1 MVGRSD
7 IIDNR
12 KLFLKDVVNDM
23 LAGSEKVKFAVGYLY
38 LSGFY
43 QISENLEELDG
54 AKILIGSNL
63 NQQLMEALAET
74 LHPDE
79 LEETQA
85 KLKYQRNIDKE
96 NFKNEI
102 KQKITQNIQ
111 ALPHSVKR
119 QKEIQKLVEL
129 VKSKKLEVKVY
140 TKYPLHAKAYIFK
153 YKQNIATASGSEG
166 IAVVGSSNLTMSGF
180 YHNTELNTYVRGQK
194 NYEELNK
201 WFDDIWKEAVP
212 FADSMQKIIENSWAL
227 KTISPYDIYI
237 FTLYHLTKFSLE
249 RKSSTIWNWDNM
261 PHLFPFQKVAV
272 MQANEWLQKYNG
284 VFICDVVG
292 LGKSFIGAGL
302 LKHLNKRALIIS
314 PPGLIEMWDRF
325 KEKFQFDAV
334 VISRGMLYRG
344 IYDNNSI
351 LKKFES
357 RDVVLIDE
365 SHHFR
370 NNDTKMYRELQPFLI
385 GKQVILMTATPQ
397 NTSPWNI
404 YNQIKLFHQ
413 SEENIF
419 PNNLEEPHL
428 RNLFTKVEN
437 GEYRLPEL
445 LKYMVIRRTRKHI
458 KQFYVN
464 DDYQITF
471 PKRELR
477 TETYNINTTYHN
489 LYSQIQKLLQKL
501 TYSRYNL
508 WKYVIEDKQEIEPY
522 FQLKKVIN
530 TLRVFHKINLFKRL
544 ESSIHAFRIS
554 ILNLIDIHT
563 KFIRIIEDKQIVPA
577 GEKIQEIIYRN
588 ELKEVLKKVE
598 ELENEYKTDDFNI
611 DKLVEDLKF
620 DLKIFN
626 DVHSFLD
633 NIPISDDA
641 KFDKLTKI
649 IDDLKT
655 NNNQKK
661 ILIFSEYAD
670 TTNYLS
676 DRLSKDFDKVELVN
690 GQSTQIDAKI
700 GAFAPIANE
709 YNGDKIVDILVATD
723 VLSEGF
729 NLQDCSAVIN
739 YDLHWNPVRLIQR
752 AGRVDRIGSEADTIF
767 IRNFLPVTQVE
778 SEIKLKEKL
787 DQRIKEI
794 HKYIG
799 EDEKILTENERL
811 NESAL
816 YTIYDKRDI
825 DELEASEE
833 TDFTIDEAEQIIKEL
848 AKFKPEYMDYIKRL
862 QIGLHSS
869 KNAKKNDGSYGFFRS
884 GEFYKLFI
892 KKGDYVQ
899 TDFSDV
905 ITEIRCKHNKKETKI
920 SSNQKE
926 DFYKDINK
934 LNQIFKDSIKSENQK
949 TKIDPVIR
957 KAKLR
962 IKDLMK
968 VNIKNRE
975 FIENAEMI
983 NKVLDVNFP
992 HHLIQYVRKI
1002 NLENNNDVFFSE
1014 LVYLYNS
1021 EQLAEIISESQN
1033 KSEPIEFVCGEILK
1047 KDR

>member
-1 MVGRSD
+1 MITRSD

-23 LAGSEKVKFAVGYLY
+23 LAGSEKIKFAVGYLY

-43 QISENLEELDG
+43 QIAENLEKLED

-63 NQQLMEALAET
+63 NRQLMEALAET

-79 LEETQA
+79 LEESQE
-85 KLKYQRNIDKE
+85 KLKFQRKIDKT
-96 NFKNEI
+96 NFKTEI
-102 KQKITQNIQ
+102 EQKITQNIQ

-119 QKEIQKLVEL
+119 QLEIQKLVEL
-129 VKSKKLEVKVY
+129 VKSKKLEIRVY
-140 TKYPLHAKAYIFK
+140 TRYPLHAKAYIFK
-153 YKQNIATASGSEG
+153 YKQNIATASGAEG

-194 NYEELNK
+194 NYEELND
-201 WFDDIWKEAVP
+201 WFDELWKEAVP
-212 FADSMQKIIENSWAL
+212 FDDSMQSIIENSWAL
-227 KTISPYDIYI
+227 KTISPYDVYI

-261 PHLFPFQKVAV
+261 PNLYPFQKVAI

-314 PPGLIEMWDRF
+314 PPGLIEMWERF
-325 KEKFQFDAV
+325 KERFQFDAV

-344 IYDNNSI
+344 IYDN
-351 LKKFES
+351 ES
-357 RDVVLIDE
+357 VLNNYENRDVVLIDE

-370 NNDTKMYRELQPFLI
+370 NSDTKMYRELQPFLI

-419 PNNLEEPHL
+419 PNSLEEPHL
-428 RNLFTKVEN
+428 RNLFIKVEN

-445 LKYMVIRRTRKHI
+445 LKYLVIRRTRKHI

-471 PKRELR
+471 PLRELK
-477 TETYNINTTYHN
+477 TETYNINSTYN
-489 LYSQIQKLLQKL
+489 DLYSKIQDLLKQL
-501 TYSRYNL
+501 TYSRYDL
-508 WKYVIEDKQEIEPY
+508 WKYVTEDKQELEPY
-522 FQLKKVIN
+522 IQLKKVIG

-544 ESSIHAFRIS
+544 ESSIYAFRIS
-554 ILNLIDIHT
+554 ILNMIDIYT
-563 KFIRIIEDKQIVPA
+563 KFIRIIEDKKIVPA
-577 GEKIQEIIYRN
+577 GEKIQEIIYRYK
-588 ELKEVLKKVE
+588 LKDVLKKVD
-598 ELENEYKTDDFNI
+598 ELDNEYKTEDFNI
-611 DKLVEDLKF
+611 DKLIEDLKF
-620 DLKIFN
+620 DLEIFK
-626 DVHSFLD
+626 DVKKYLET
-633 NIPISDDA
+633 IPTTDDA
-641 KFDKLTKI
+641 KYDRLIEI
-649 IDDLKT
+649 INDLRVICK
-655 NNNQKK
+655 QQK

-670 TTNYLS
+670 TTDYLS
-676 DRLSKDFDKVELVN
+676 DRMLNYFDNVELVN
-690 GQSTQIDAKI
+690 GKSTQIDSKI

-709 YNGDKIVDILVATD
+709 YNGDKVVDILVATD

-752 AGRVDRIGSEADTIF
+752 AGRVDRIGSEADKIF
-767 IRNFLPVTQVE
+767 IRNFLPVSQVE

-787 DQRIKEI
+787 EQRIKEI

-825 DELEASEE
+825 DELETSEE
-833 TDFTIDEAEQIIKEL
+833 SDFTLDEAEQIIRNL
-848 AKFKPEYMDYIKRL
+848 AKFKPEYMQYIKRL
-862 QIGLHSS
+862 QLGLHSIKS
-869 KNAKKNDGSYGFFRS
+869 CKIHKGSYGFFRA
-884 GEFYKLFI
+884 GDFYKLFI
-892 KKGDYVQ
+892 KKGENILS
-899 TDFSDV
+899 DFNEV
-905 ITEIRCKHNKKETKI
+905 IAEIRCNHDEKELMISTK
-920 SSNQKE
+920 Q
-926 DFYKDINK
+926 
-934 LNQIFKDSIKSENQK
+934 QK
-949 TKIDPVIR
+949 TFFNDLNELEKIYKEIIRSDNHKVKINLVIR
-957 KAKLR
+957 KAKER
-962 IKDLMK
+962 IKTLMK
-968 VNIKNRE
+968 DNIKNKE
-975 FIENAEMI
+975 FIENAEMLDE
-983 NKVLDVNFP
+983 VLNVNFP
-992 HHLIQYVRKI
+992 HHLIQIVRKI
-1002 NLENNNDVFFSE
+1002 NMEKQDDVFFSD
-1014 LVYLYNS
+1014 LVNLYNS
-1021 EQLAEIISESQN
+1021 EQLAELKSNSQN
-1033 KSEPIEFVCGEILK
+1033 KSKHIEFVCGEIII
-1047 KDR
+1047 

>member
-1 MVGRSD
+1 MITRSD

-23 LAGSEKVKFAVGYLY
+23 LEGSEKIKFAVGYLY

-43 QISENLEELDG
+43 QIAENLEKLDG

-63 NQQLMEALAET
+63 NHQLLEALAET
-74 LHPDE
+74 LHPEE
-79 LEETQA
+79 LKETQA
-85 KLKYQRNIDKE
+85 QLKYQRKIDKE
-96 NFKNEI
+96 NFKAEI
-102 KQKITQNIQ
+102 VEKITKNIQ
-111 ALPHSVKR
+111 SLPHSAKR
-119 QKEIQKLVEL
+119 QLEIRKLVKL

-194 NYEELNK
+194 NYEELNE
-201 WFDDIWKEAVP
+201 WFNELWKEAVP
-212 FADSMQKIIENSWAL
+212 FDDSMQNIIQNSWAL

-237 FTLYHLTKFSLE
+237 LTLYHLTKFSLG

-261 PHLFPFQKVAV
+261 PNLYPFQKVAI

-302 LKHLNKRALIIS
+302 LSHLNKRALIIS
-314 PPGLIEMWDRF
+314 PPGLIEMWERF

-344 IYDNNSI
+344 IYDKESI
-351 LKKFES
+351 LKNYES

-370 NNDTKMYRELQPFLI
+370 NSDTKMYRELQPFLI

-445 LKYMVIRRTRKHI
+445 LKFLVIRRTRKHI
-458 KQFYVN
+458 KLFYVN

-471 PKRELR
+471 PQRELR
-477 TETYNINTTYHN
+477 TETYNINATYNN
-489 LYSQIQKLLQKL
+489 LYSKIHKLLKKL

-508 WKYVIEDKQEIEPY
+508 WKYVIKEKQEIEPY
-522 FQLKKVIN
+522 VQLKKVIG
-530 TLRVFHKINLFKRL
+530 TLRIFHKINLFKRL

-554 ILNLIDIHT
+554 ILNLINIYT

-588 ELKEVLKKVE
+588 ELKEVLKKVD

-611 DKLVEDLKF
+611 EKLVEDLKF
-620 DLKIFN
+620 DLEIFK
-626 DVHSFLD
+626 DVKRYLD
-633 NIPISDDA
+633 TIPTTDDA
-641 KFDKLTKI
+641 KYDRLKEII
-649 IDDLKT
+649 IDLRTAND
-655 NNNQKK
+655 QQK

-676 DRLSKDFDKVELVN
+676 DRISKDFENVELVN
-690 GQSTQIDAKI
+690 GKSTQIDSKI

-709 YNGDKIVDILVATD
+709 YNGGEVVDILVATD

-752 AGRVDRIGSEADTIF
+752 AGRVDRIGSEADKIF
-767 IRNFLPVTQVE
+767 IRNFLPVSQVE

-787 DQRIKEI
+787 DQRIREI

-799 EDEKILTENERL
+799 EDEKILTEHERL

-825 DELEASEE
+825 DELESSEE
-833 TDFTIDEAEQIIKEL
+833 IDFTLDEAEQIIKEL
-848 AKFKPEYMDYIKRL
+848 AKFKPEYMEYIKRL
-862 QIGLHSS
+862 QLGLHSS
-869 KNAKKNDGSYGFFRS
+869 KKANNEGSFAFFRS

-892 KKGDYVQ
+892 KKGDNILSN
-899 TDFSDV
+899 FSDV
-905 ITEIRCKHNKKETKI
+905 ITEIRCEHNEKEIEI
-920 SSNQKE
+920 SSDQQE
-926 DFYKDINK
+926 EFFKDINK
-934 LNQIFKDSIKSENQK
+934 LNKIFKDSIKSENQK
-949 TKIDPVIR
+949 IKINSVIR

-962 IKDLMK
+962 VKDMMK
-968 VNIKNRE
+968 MNIENKE

-983 NKVLDVNFP
+983 DHILNENFP
-992 HHLIQYVRKI
+992 HQLIQQVRKL
-1002 NLENNNDVFFSE
+1002 NLEKQDNVFFADLVNLYNYEQLSE
-1014 LVYLYNS
+1014 LKTNDKL
-1021 EQLAEIISESQN
+1021 
-1033 KSEPIEFVCGEILK
+1033 KSKPTEFVCGEILLQ
-1047 KDR
+1047 